1 MTHAVTPHTQP
12 PADRPTNNGTLLAM
26 QHTTPR
32 QLCKSTSDR
41 GWIHRTHT
49 ETSAP
54 KGEKE
59 QQTPYESGANTD
71 TLKMINAT
79 VLLDRPA
86 TH

>member
-1 MTHAVTPHTQP
+1 
-12 PADRPTNNGTLLAM
+12 M

-32 QLCKSTSDR
+32 QLCKYTSDR
-41 GWIHRTHT
+41 EWIRTHT
-49 ETSAP
+49 ENSAP

-59 QQTPYESGANTD
+59 QQTPYGSGANTD